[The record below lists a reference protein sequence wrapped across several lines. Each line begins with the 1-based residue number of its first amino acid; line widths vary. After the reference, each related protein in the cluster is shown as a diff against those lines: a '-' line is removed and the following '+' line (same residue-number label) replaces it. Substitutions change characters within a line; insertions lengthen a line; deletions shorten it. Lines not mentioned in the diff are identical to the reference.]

1 MHLMMICKTAKLESL
16 THLGMKL
23 NCTRQAD
30 ESLHFWSHI
39 SLFKLFANTSF
50 NRSKRESEFEL
61 KALPFFFHDDHFIQT
76 YAGNYRPRSYGRR
89 RNQKAISEDRQH
101 LLLSTTFSIHM

>member
-1 MHLMMICKTAKLESL
+1 MICKTAKLESL
-16 THLGMKL
+16 TRPGMKL

-30 ESLHFWSHI
+30 ESLQFWSHA
-39 SLFKLFANTSF
+39 SLFKLFANASCY
-50 NRSKRESEFEL
+50 RSKRESKFEFQ
-61 KALPFFFHDDHFIQT
+61 ALPFFFHDDHFIQT

-89 RNQKAISEDRQH
+89 RNQKAISEERQQ